1 MKQKSP
7 ISLLLS
13 FTLVVCGGNTT
24 EQDTQTQPQQTQ
36 EDTQTQPQQTQ
47 EDTQTQ
53 PQQTQGQGPQNNNNP
68 FLDPNYSDC
77 LKDKFG
83 EERYKELQN
92 QQPTPEEEQRIGECM
107 GGQGPQ
113 GQGPQGQGPQGQG
126 PQGQGPQGQGPQG
139 QGPQGQGPQGQGPHK
154 DHKDKDHK
162 GRRVS

>member
-13 FTLVVCGGNTT
+13 FTLVVCGGSTT
-24 EQDTQTQPQQTQ
+24 EQ
-36 EDTQTQPQQTQ
+36 DTQTQPQQTQ

-92 QQPTPEEEQRIGECM
+92 QQPTPEEED
-107 GGQGPQ
+107 
-113 GQGPQGQGPQGQG
+113 
-126 PQGQGPQGQGPQG
+126 
-139 QGPQGQGPQGQGPHK
+139 HKDK

-162 GRRVS
+162 DKDHKDKDHKVEESLLKKKFKKLLALFKMQPKKS